1 MIENSADSDVI
12 RFSPE
17 YAEEF
22 KVLRK
27 FMFDRVYL
35 NPTAKSEEGKAKGV
49 VRALYEYYFNHPELL
64 DEEYAVTRDIEGK
77 ERAVADFIAGM
88 SDTYAIG
95 TYEKIFVP
103 KSWS

>member
-1 MIENSADSDVI
+1 
-12 RFSPE
+12 
-17 YAEEF
+17 
-22 KVLRK
+22 
-27 FMFDRVYL
+27 MFLRVYL

-49 VRALYEYYFNHPELL
+49 VRALYEYYFAHPALL
-64 DEEYAVTRDIEGK
+64 EEEYRKTLEEEGK

-95 TYEKIFVP
+95 TYEKLFVP